1 MNPFTPINRLDSLFA
16 PTLTRP
22 TIAKAGDELRQLPL
36 EVWETED
43 AYEVLVEVPGL
54 EPSDLDITYH
64 DDALTL
70 KGERTPPEREGDRRL
85 GRLSYGR
92 FEQALRFGSAVEV
105 DAISAEAKH
114 GVITVRVPKAEAAK
128 PRRIQIT
135 TGATPT
141 TLEVD
146 EGTGA
151 VEETAAD
158 G

>member
-16 PTLTRP
+16 PTLAGT
-22 TIAKAGDELRQLPL
+22 TVAKAGSELRQLPL

-54 EPSDLDITYH
+54 EPSDLEVTYH

-92 FEQALRFGSAVEV
+92 FEQTLRFGSAVEA
-105 DAISAEAKH
+105 DAIAAEAKH
-114 GVITVRVPKAEAAK
+114 GVITIRVPKAEAAK
-128 PRRIQIT
+128 PRKIQIT
-135 TGATPT
+135 TGTTPR

-146 EGTGA
+146 DASDEG
-151 VEETAAD
+151 
-158 G
+158 